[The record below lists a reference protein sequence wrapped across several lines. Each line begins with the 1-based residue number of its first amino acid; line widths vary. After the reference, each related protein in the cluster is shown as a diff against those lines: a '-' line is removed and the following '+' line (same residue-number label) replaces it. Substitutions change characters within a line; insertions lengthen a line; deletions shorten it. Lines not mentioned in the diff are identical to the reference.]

1 MPTTRVYKPRILL
14 AFDFD
19 KTLATDSVAAIA
31 EAMGLTRDEWSSR
44 FEEPLGDRWD
54 AILRRGQGLI
64 DAGRAT
70 KRPLSTDLMA
80 QAAECLS
87 LYDGVLDMPAHLRA
101 VAEAVHPDCALEFAV
116 VSSGFAEVIRATA
129 LTDAFDEIYASTFH
143 FAEKGPAGEHGEA
156 LCMKRIIPHAQK
168 AMYIEA
174 HAKGLDV
181 DGPNGPEQAARA
193 VDPADMRMPL
203 DQVIYGG
210 DGDSDLQAF
219 GFVEDHG
226 GFAVAVRG
234 GGSFEPGDRQLPGQ
248 RVENVADPSYAD
260 GSELMTT
267 LEHAVR
273 ACASRI
279 AMRAMG
285 VGK

>member
-1 MPTTRVYKPRILL
+1 MNTTRTYKPRILL

-19 KTLATDSVAAIA
+19 NTLAPDSVSAIV
-31 EAMGLTRDEWSSR
+31 EAMGLTKDEWSER
-44 FEEPLGDRWD
+44 FAEPLGDRWD
-54 AILRRGQGLI
+54 AILRRGQALI
-64 DAGRAT
+64 EAGRAT
-70 KRPLSTDLMA
+70 GRPLSTDLLA
-80 QAAECLS
+80 NAGERLD
-87 LYDGVLDMPAHLRA
+87 LYEGVADMPDHLRSLA
-101 VAEAVHPDCALEFAV
+101 RDIHSECELEFVV
-116 VSSGFAEVIRATA
+116 VSSGFAEVIRPTPI
-129 LTDAFDEIYASTFH
+129 FDLFDRVYASTFH
-143 FAEKGPAGEHGEA
+143 YAEHTPDGERGEA
-156 LCMKRIIPHAQK
+156 VCVKRIIPHAQK

-219 GFVEDHG
+219 GFVESRG
-226 GFAVAVRG
+226 GFAVSVRG
-234 GGSFEPGDRQLPGQ
+234 GGGFEPGDRQLPGQ
-248 RVENVADPSYAD
+248 RVENAADPDYRK

-273 ACASRI
+273 AAASRV

-285 VGK
+285 AER